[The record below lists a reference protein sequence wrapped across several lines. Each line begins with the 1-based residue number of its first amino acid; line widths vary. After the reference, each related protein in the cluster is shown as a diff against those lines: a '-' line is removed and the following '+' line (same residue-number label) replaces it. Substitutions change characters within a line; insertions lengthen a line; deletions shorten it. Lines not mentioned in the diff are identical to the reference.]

1 MLCSWNPQHFQL
13 GQHSAHL
20 SGSKGTVMQQ
30 IFSRFFQ
37 TVRANWSH
45 WTSQNQD
52 PEVLLEQ
59 AIQILQ
65 DEMIQLR
72 QAVAQAIATYKRTER
87 QYRQTQERSEDWYA
101 QAERAM
107 AQQQEGEARE
117 ALTQRKILLDA
128 SQVLAQQLGPQQ
140 QIIQRLKQD
149 LRSLELK
156 LADARTRKDLYL
168 VRARSAQAT
177 QRMNE
182 LLGKLQ
188 SNTGGL
194 FEKMEDRVVS
204 LESQASASTD
214 LQNLPTDPLE
224 AQFKALEDGPDD
236 IENELADLR
245 QRFS

>member
-1 MLCSWNPQHFQL
+1 
-13 GQHSAHL
+13 
-20 SGSKGTVMQQ
+20 MQQ

>member
-1 MLCSWNPQHFQL
+1 
-13 GQHSAHL
+13 
-20 SGSKGTVMQQ
+20 MQQ
-30 IFSRFFQ
+30 IFSRLFQ
-37 TVRANWSH
+37 TVRANWSY
-45 WTSQNQD
+45 WTTQNQD

-87 QYRQTQERSEDWYA
+87 QYRQAQERSQDWYV

-107 AQQQEGEARE
+107 AQQQEALARE

-128 SQVLAQQLGPQQ
+128 SQVLAQQLEPQQ

-149 LRSLELK
+149 LRGLELK

-177 QRMNE
+177 QRMND

-194 FEKMEDRVVS
+194 FEKMEDRVVN
-204 LESQASASTD
+204 LEAQASASND
-214 LQNLPTDPLE
+214 LQNLPKDPLE
-224 AQFKALEDGPDD
+224 AQFQAWEAGADDVED
-236 IENELADLR
+236 ELALLR
-245 QRFS
+245 QRFGEVGD